1 MKWGIVVLIS
11 CILLLSLPCS
21 AEGKANCSDP
31 KEIGLCK
38 HSFPYYYYNT
48 KTRKCERFMYSGCG
62 GNGNRFMQ
70 KNDCIIQCEL
80 RANNCSD
87 PKKIG
92 SCENYSPYYYY
103 NTKTRKCERFMYSG
117 CGGNGNKYI
126 MLSECI
132 VQCELKSKAK

>member
-1 MKWGIVVLIS
+1 MRIKSKFIS
-11 CILLLSLPCS
+11 I
-21 AEGKANCSDP
+21 KNKKNMIRKTSD
-31 KEIGLCK
+31 
-38 HSFPYYYYNT
+38 
-48 KTRKCERFMYSGCG
+48 
-62 GNGNRFMQ
+62 
-70 KNDCIIQCEL
+70 
-80 RANNCSD
+80 NCSD